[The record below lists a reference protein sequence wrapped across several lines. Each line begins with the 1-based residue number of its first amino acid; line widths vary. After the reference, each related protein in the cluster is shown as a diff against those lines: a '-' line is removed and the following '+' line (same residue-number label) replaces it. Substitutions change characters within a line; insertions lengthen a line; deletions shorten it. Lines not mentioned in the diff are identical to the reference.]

1 MLCCKN
7 RRHFTV
13 SLIVMFFV
21 PILILTKMGL
31 DSLTDAEIPTISET
45 GEQVKVSNGPRTVK
59 IKNNIVEKKLK
70 YKYLFL
76 SYIPTKFSITING
89 QELKRDEKMDVTIK
103 DNKLSVR
110 YDYEFMDGKRT
121 GAKVVHFEVDPEAQE
136 LDLSF
141 SWKDEWRI
149 IIDGATPT
157 SFERIEKKEKE
168 EKE

>member
-1 MLCCKN
+1 MLCCRN

-13 SLIVMFFV
+13 SLIVMVCV
-21 PILILTKMGL
+21 PIIILTKMGL
-31 DSLTDAEIPTISET
+31 DSLTEAEIPAVPQTK
-45 GEQVKVSNGPRTVK
+45 EQAKVSTESRTVK
-59 IKNNIVEKKLK
+59 IKNNVVEKKLK

-76 SYIPTKFSITING
+76 TYIPTKFSITIND
-89 QELKRDEKMDVTIK
+89 QELKQDEEMDVTIK

-141 SWKDEWRI
+141 SWKDKWRV
-149 IIDGATPT
+149 IIDGAEAT
-157 SFERIEKKEKE
+157 SFERIEKE